1 MNISYDSNA
10 DLWRAYTK
18 SNIDRWNQNFVNGE
32 YIIAYEFD
40 PGLHPKLQDMLPK
53 VKILPKIFGSNI
65 ITEYLFL

>member
-10 DLWRAYTK
+10 DLWKAYTK

-40 PGLHPKLQDMLPK
+40 PGLHPKLLDMLPK
-53 VKILPKIFGSNI
+53 VKILAKIFGSNI

>member
-1 MNISYDSNA
+1 MNISYDSNT

-18 SNIDRWNQNFVNGE
+18 SNIDRWNQTFVNGK

-53 VKILPKIFGSNI
+53 VKILAKIVGSNI